1 MEVKVGVVHVAR
13 ELIFESAQTAEE
25 IQALVS
31 AAVSNGGL
39 LSLTDARG
47 RVIAV
52 PVDKLAYVDIDETG
66 ERRVG
71 FGAL

>member
-1 MEVKVGVVHVAR
+1 MEVKIGVVHVAR
-13 ELIFESAQTAEE
+13 ELIFESAQSPDE
-25 IQALVS
+25 IQKVVAE
-31 AAVSNGGL
+31 AVKNGGM
-39 LSLTDARG
+39 LSLSDARG

-52 PVDKLAYVDIDETG
+52 PVDKLAYVDIGENG

>member
-1 MEVKVGVVHVAR
+1 MEVKVGVVHVSR
-13 ELIFESAQTAEE
+13 ELIFESAQSPAE
-25 IQALVS
+25 IQKVIAEALK
-31 AAVSNGGL
+31 NGGM
-39 LSLTDARG
+39 LSLNDERG

-52 PVDKLAYVDIDETG
+52 PVDKLAYVDIGEAT

>member
-1 MEVKVGVVHVAR
+1 MEVKIGVVHVSR
-13 ELIFESAQTAEE
+13 ELIFESAQSPEE
-25 IQALVS
+25 IQKVVADALK
-31 AAVSNGGL
+31 NGGM
-39 LSLTDARG
+39 LSLSDSRG

-52 PVDKLAYVDIDETG
+52 PVDKLAYVDIGESG